1 MTNLE
6 NMGLLPLE
14 FSDCMLDSP
23 YFRENLKAHEKQ
35 LDQTSTDI
43 KVIIKDIQDVLDA
56 AKILSK
62 AKRTLAHSLS
72 TFQFDCLGTSL
83 TDDEVIIS
91 NSLREFSKMLS
102 LVEDEMDKVLN
113 GAQEKFIQ
121 PLVTFRKDQ
130 IGSVRK
136 IKKDFDKQTGKFCA
150 AQDRYVNLGSKK
162 EESLAE
168 AAESVRHEKRNLTSS
183 SLEYV
188 YLMHVVQER
197 KKFEFVEALLSFIQ
211 TWSHFYKHGYNIAE
225 KSSTYTEDLKSRVQ
239 KTRENYSATIE
250 QYESLKQ
257 KMLTG
262 HQDPGLLNRM
272 YTRQGYLY
280 VLNKKN
286 IIGASQWN
294 KHYCQYQ
301 SNSRTLTM
309 IPYTQLHGKITTTET
324 INVTSC
330 ICKEDSTEKFRFVVS
345 GEETNNPVRKLTIHY

>member
-1 MTNLE
+1 
-6 NMGLLPLE
+6 MGLLPLE

-43 KVIIKDIQDVLDA
+43 KAIIKDIQDVLDA

-72 TFQFDCLGTSL
+72 SFQFDCLGTSL

-91 NSLREFSKMLS
+91 NSLREFSKILS
-102 LVEDEMDKVLN
+102 RVEDEMDKVLEH
-113 GAQEKFIQ
+113 AQDKFIQ

-136 IKKDFDKQTGKFCA
+136 TKKDFDKQTGKFCA

-211 TWSHFYKHGYNIAE
+211 TWSNFYNHGYNIAE
-225 KSSTYTEDLKSRVQ
+225 KSSSYTEDLKSRVQ

-286 IIGASQWN
+286 MIGASQWS

-301 SNSRTLTM
+301 SNSRILTM
-309 IPYTQLHGKITTTET
+309 IPYNQLNGKITTTET

-330 ICKEDSTEKFRFVVS
+330 VCKEDSTEKFRFVVS
-345 GEETNNPVRKLTIHY
+345 GEETNNTVRLYFHYDVNH